1 VGWLFSLALKNL
13 RRNLRRTLISSIA
26 VVAGVAIMIVGTG
39 LVDGLNEGVIRAQI
53 NSQSGHLDIRPPGLE
68 HSGVVNPVDE
78 LVAVPAALNQSLEG
92 YTVAHRL
99 LFDARVI
106 AGADAV
112 RGLGVGYT
120 ASDSEVFL
128 RDSQDLKGQWPESLS
143 EPGLVLGKGVA
154 SLLQLE
160 VGDRVTLETR
170 TTGGALN
177 AMSWP
182 VSGIVHAHN
191 PAVDNFAVF
200 LPMDQAQSLVV
211 APGPSQI
218 AIRLPKR
225 GRADSLAA
233 ELQTQMPDGWSVESY
248 TVAAE
253 SLMELNK
260 IREKALRLMIFIIL
274 AIAATGIANTVIM
287 SVYERIREV
296 GTLAAMGM
304 NPAQIRS
311 LFLMEG
317 AAMGL
322 CASVVGACLGAKVN
336 HYFSTVGFDVG
347 NLPDASSRVPF
358 STTIYTAFST
368 SMVLVAVV
376 FGVSVAVLASVW
388 PARFAAGLD
397 PATAVR
403 ED

>member
-1 VGWLFSLALKNL
+1 LGWLFSLALKNL

-39 LVDGLNEGVIRAQI
+39 VVNGLNEGVIRAQI
-53 NSQSGHLDIRPPGLE
+53 NSQSGHLDIRPPGFE
-68 HSGVVNPVDE
+68 HGGVINPVDT
-78 LVAVPAALNQSLEG
+78 LVPLPAAVSHSIKD

-106 AGADAV
+106 AGADAI

-120 ASDSEVFL
+120 DSDSKVFL
-128 RDSQDLKGQWPESLS
+128 RDSQDLQGQWS
-143 EPGLVLGKGVA
+143 EDAQTPGLVLGKGLA
-154 SLLQLE
+154 ALLQLKL
-160 VGDRVTLETR
+160 GDRVTLETR
-170 TTGGALN
+170 TTQGALN

-182 VSGIVHAHN
+182 LIGIVHAHN

-200 LPMDQAQSLVV
+200 LPMDQAQSLV
-211 APGPSQI
+211 ASPGPSQI
-218 AIRLPKR
+218 AIRLSR
-225 GRADSLAA
+225 RSRADSLAV
-233 ELQTQMPDGWSVESY
+233 ELQSQMPEGWTVESY
-248 TVAAE
+248 SVAAE
-253 SLMELNK
+253 ALMEINK

-304 NPAQIRS
+304 PPAQIRS

-322 CASVVGACLGAKVN
+322 CASIVGACLGAKVN

-358 STTIYTAFST
+358 STTIYTSFST
-368 SMVLVAVV
+368 PMVFVAVG
-376 FGVSVAVLASVW
+376 FGVSVAVLASIW
-388 PARFAAGLD
+388 PARFAATLD